1 MASSTAIKC
10 CPALGGVA
18 KVGGNFSCAPNYG
31 SLVALPRE
39 KHDGIHLAEIV
50 IFPGAANHKLRD
62 QGFVSTARA
71 FGLQL
76 FSWLTFDGQRRPGVL
91 VDLINFDGLSSTVS
105 GTFAVVLEPP
115 FKIRSKFKSLED
127 CKVYL
132 VEHIAEMHQT
142 LPHDVELAAADDD
155 SLDTWVAHQ
164 PQFKQMGITPA
175 SINAYIRQVH
185 LDKKIELATKMAAE
199 HVTQYM
205 AKHHSGK
212 KATTATATKA
222 RADLEGMNR
231 NVQAW
236 LQKRAG
242 YLKLPMQHRV
252 FCVQPADPLWINV
265 SKDGYSGQAAWPPM
279 WTAPGGTVPS
289 PPWAIELTPTHMPP
303 PTAQPKA
310 TEQQVATMVADAELG
325 PQAVRAPGTRASKA
339 AAKALAASAVAS
351 ERADEGADEEPQ
363 VGNGEEEDVIEEQ
376 VQKEKE
382 VPHALS
388 CIYMHWPPFA
398 CDQI

>member
-18 KVGGNFSCAPNYG
+18 KLGSNFSCAPNYG

-39 KHDGIHLAEIV
+39 QHDGIHLAEIV

-71 FGLQL
+71 FSLQL

-175 SINAYIRQVH
+175 SINAYVRQVH

-222 RADLEGMNR
+222 RADLEGMNQK
-231 NVQAW
+231 VQAW

-252 FCVQPADPLWINV
+252 FCVQPDDPLWINV
-265 SKDGYSGQAAWPPM
+265 CKDGYSGQAAWPSM
-279 WTAPGGTVPS
+279 WSAPGDTVPS
-289 PPWAIELTPTHMPP
+289 PPWAIELTPTLWWWAP
-303 PTAQPKA
+303 AQPKA

-325 PQAVRAPGTRASKA
+325 PQPVRAPGTRASKA
-339 AAKALAASAVAS
+339 AAEALAASAAAS
-351 ERADEGADEEPQ
+351 EGANEGPQ
-363 VGNGEEEDVIEEQ
+363 VGNGGEEDVIEEQ

>member
-1 MASSTAIKC
+1 MASSTGIKC

-18 KVGGNFSCAPNYG
+18 KLGSNFSCAPNYG

-39 KHDGIHLAEIV
+39 QHDGIYLAEIV

-252 FCVQPADPLWINV
+252 FCV
-265 SKDGYSGQAAWPPM
+265 K
-279 WTAPGGTVPS
+279 
-289 PPWAIELTPTHMPP
+289 
-303 PTAQPKA
+303 
-310 TEQQVATMVADAELG
+310 
-325 PQAVRAPGTRASKA
+325 
-339 AAKALAASAVAS
+339 VAS
-351 ERADEGADEEPQ
+351 SFISLDQAQLNLDREIGDDTFETTKIKAKNAW
-363 VGNGEEEDVIEEQ
+363 
-376 VQKEKE
+376 EKE
-382 VPHALS
+382 FRRIEIDSDHTEYIKTFYS
-388 CIYMHWPPFA
+388 CLYRVLLFPRTFYEYDANNKMMHYSPYNGKVLPGYMFTDNGFWDTF
-398 CDQI
+398 